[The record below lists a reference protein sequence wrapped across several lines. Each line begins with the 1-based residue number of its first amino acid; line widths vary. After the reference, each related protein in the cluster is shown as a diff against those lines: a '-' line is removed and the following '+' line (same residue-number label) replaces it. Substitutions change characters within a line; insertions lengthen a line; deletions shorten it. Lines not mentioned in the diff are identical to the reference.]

1 MFRLLL
7 SPILHET
14 EGEIQIFLRLFNYI
28 MFRPLLK
35 DGICGK
41 FIFPVQ
47 TCSIFFSKLPE
58 HLLLQIVCQL
68 QSVRLKQKLLHIS
81 DKLRHTDSDIPKIS
95 HPA

>member
-1 MFRLLL
+1 MKAPQYCPYAGIHTVRPELGELFAGRVYITSVMFRLLL

-47 TCSIFFSKLPE
+47 TRSIFFSKLPE
-58 HLLLQIVCQL
+58 HLLL
-68 QSVRLKQKLLHIS
+68 
-81 DKLRHTDSDIPKIS
+81 
-95 HPA
+95 

>member
-1 MFRLLL
+1 MRKIYFPGSNMLH
-7 SPILHET
+7 ILF
-14 EGEIQIFLRLFNYI
+14 QA
-28 MFRPLLK
+28 
-35 DGICGK
+35 
-41 FIFPVQ
+41 
-47 TCSIFFSKLPE
+47 PE